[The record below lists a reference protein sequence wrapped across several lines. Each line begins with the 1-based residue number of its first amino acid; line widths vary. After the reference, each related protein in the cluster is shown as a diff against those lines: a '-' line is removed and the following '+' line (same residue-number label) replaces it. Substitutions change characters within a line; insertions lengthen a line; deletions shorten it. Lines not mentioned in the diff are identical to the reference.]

1 MRTCYLSEMTK
12 FSRTNVKS
20 SFQVTCWVVYWY
32 SSCKTTAQCA
42 ICCANEHSSW
52 RRWST
57 CSDLTVS
64 YTHSIKIKVF
74 VSVVCMSSQVNL
86 PRSQSCCSSSLPL
99 AFHGCTVVYSVTR
112 LGYFLKLLVTN
123 FLTKVAHILG
133 EFWVFYKTPFW
144 TKNQCCYFLG
154 NFLLLWSHW
163 LVA

>member
-32 SSCKTTAQCA
+32 SSCKTKVQCA

-112 LGYFLKLLVTN
+112 LGYFLKLQGAHLPSNVIQMYGDSLGYLKSIITQVKN
-123 FLTKVAHILG
+123 ALTT
-133 EFWVFYKTPFW
+133 F
-144 TKNQCCYFLG
+144 
-154 NFLLLWSHW
+154 
-163 LVA
+163 